1 MFIIYPVSLLFKQC
15 RDLHLWLILVRSMFD
30 TFRFSN
36 DVRTNLERTSN
47 EERTENYRRPIEN
60 RTASERNHCIYRL
73 FLKTVFFRIL

>member
-36 DVRTNLERTSN
+36 DVRTNLERTCN
-47 EERTENYRRPIEN
+47 EPVTKNERKPIEDRSRTERQVNGIIVY
-60 RTASERNHCIYRL
+60 TDYS
-73 FLKTVFFRIL
+73 